1 MTYDCGLRRETPLA
15 ACLKRRIQSSG
26 PIGIR
31 DYMTAC
37 LYDGEH
43 GYYRTRPAIGR
54 GGDFVT
60 APEISQVFGEL
71 IGLWSAVVWQQMGS
85 PARFAL
91 IELGPGRGTLM
102 RDALR
107 ATRRVPGFHA
117 AATVVLVETS
127 ETLEREQR
135 RTLADLSVAI
145 RWLRAADIRSSA
157 DLGRL
162 PTILI
167 ANEVLDC
174 EPRDQL
180 VLTETGWVRRL
191 VGLDGAG
198 RLAFCDGEP
207 AEGTTAH
214 SARRVARIFPHARPG
229 AVFEPSE
236 RHWSLDLLAG
246 RSAAALY
253 IDYGHV
259 QPMLGDTLQ
268 AVRGHRFEH
277 PLASPGEADLTMQ
290 VDFARHAAIAASQ
303 PEPLAVGG
311 PVSQAEFLGALGIVE
326 RASRLMAAN
335 PDQAASIEAGVAR
348 LMQPTGMGGRFK
360 VLGLRSR
367 HLPALPGLPALD
379 SPGASP

>member
-1 MTYDCGLRRETPLA
+1 
-15 ACLKRRIQSSG
+15 
-26 PIGIR
+26 
-31 DYMTAC
+31 
-37 LYDGEH
+37 
-43 GYYRTRPAIGR
+43 
-54 GGDFVT
+54 
-60 APEISQVFGEL
+60 
-71 IGLWSAVVWQQMGS
+71 
-85 PARFAL
+85 
-91 IELGPGRGTLM
+91 
-102 RDALR
+102 
-107 ATRRVPGFHA
+107 
-117 AATVVLVETS
+117 
-127 ETLEREQR
+127 
-135 RTLADLSVAI
+135 
-145 RWLRAADIRSSA
+145 
-157 DLGRL
+157 
-162 PTILI
+162 
-167 ANEVLDC
+167 
-174 EPRDQL
+174 
-180 VLTETGWVRRL
+180 
-191 VGLDGAG
+191 
-198 RLAFCDGEP
+198 
-207 AEGTTAH
+207 
-214 SARRVARIFPHARPG
+214 
-229 AVFEPSE
+229 VFEPSE